1 MEEKDRMWAEYDR
14 LRRWIHHLENMIS
27 GERVGRLSFEP
38 QELEK
43 LEEMLKKGCQ
53 RLGQLRKRLGIAE
66 IGLPWFQFY
75 EIVEDGFTQ
84 FLPEQ
89 YRDYK
94 VQIGPVKRKG
104 WIVDALQLEKEG
116 APDLPALEIKKYADQ
131 VSDGA
136 DAWRMLGRM
145 ADDYKRLI
153 CPEKKH
159 QMER

>member
-14 LRRWIHHLENMIS
+14 LRRWIHHLESMIS
-27 GERVGRLSFEP
+27 GERVGCLSFEP

-53 RLGQLRKRLGIAE
+53 RLRQFRKRLGIAE

-89 YRDYK
+89 YRD
-94 VQIGPVKRKG
+94 VPGLDRRRI
-104 WIVDALQLEKEG
+104 A
-116 APDLPALEIKKYADQ
+116 A
-131 VSDGA
+131 
-136 DAWRMLGRM
+136 
-145 ADDYKRLI
+145 
-153 CPEKKH
+153 
-159 QMER
+159 